1 MLPTKSLRLD
11 VYLAWINAWPFTPR
25 LDMDGVERIMSVN
38 EMARLFKNENLLD
51 LLKHERLKDIIGPFC
66 YRVDSQEILLRGRIA
81 PSCDETNNLRH
92 RYDPRTKCGCNAL
105 YPVPL
110 GTTFESLL

>member
-51 LLKHERLKDIIGPFC
+51 LLETRTPERYHWALLLQGRFS
-66 YRVDSQEILLRGRIA
+66 RDS
-81 PSCDETNNLRH
+81 P
-92 RYDPRTKCGCNAL
+92 
-105 YPVPL
+105 
-110 GTTFESLL
+110 